1 MGIPRKLK
9 DVRRGLTIP
18 SEQGKLVGFLANA
31 ENAQMINGL
40 VEDLRETLMDYQVWI
55 SNYSFS
61 ITSNL
66 HVIDLVT
73 TGYLR

>member
-31 ENAQMINGL
+31 DNAQRINGL
-40 VEDLRETLMDYQVWI
+40 VEDLRETLMDYQVCI
-55 SNYSFS
+55 LNCSFS
-61 ITSNL
+61 TASNPVSDFITA
-66 HVIDLVT
+66 
-73 TGYLR
+73 GYIR

>member
-1 MGIPRKLK
+1 MGIPRKLE